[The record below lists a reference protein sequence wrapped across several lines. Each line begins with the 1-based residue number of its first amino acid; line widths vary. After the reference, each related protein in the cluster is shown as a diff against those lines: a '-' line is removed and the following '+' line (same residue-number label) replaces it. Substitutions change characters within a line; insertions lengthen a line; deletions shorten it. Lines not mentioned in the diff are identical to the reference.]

1 MSKTGKTDQT
11 KRIKEFQIYLQE
23 RENAASTIEK
33 YVRDIHKFFGFIK
46 EREISKELLI
56 AYKQWL
62 LENYS
67 VNSANSM
74 LAALNQ
80 YLVFIELGRLRLKRI
95 RVQRMNM
102 QDPDRELGKEEFR
115 RLVRAAREMEK
126 EQIAMIMETICATG
140 IRVSE
145 LRFFRVEDLR
155 RGLVKVWNKGKCRM
169 VIIPRLLKQKLLAYA
184 GSRHICSGVIFRT
197 RTGKAV
203 DRVSIWKE
211 MKNVAKKAGVAPG
224 KVFPHNLRHLFSRE
238 FYKITK
244 NLVNLADI
252 LGHSSLEVTR
262 IYASDGM
269 REWRRNLEKTGLILE
284 T

>member
-1 MSKTGKTDQT
+1 MSKTGKTDRM

-23 RENAASTIEK
+23 RENAVSTIEK

-46 EREISKELLI
+46 DREISKELLI

-95 RVQRMNM
+95 RVQRMDM